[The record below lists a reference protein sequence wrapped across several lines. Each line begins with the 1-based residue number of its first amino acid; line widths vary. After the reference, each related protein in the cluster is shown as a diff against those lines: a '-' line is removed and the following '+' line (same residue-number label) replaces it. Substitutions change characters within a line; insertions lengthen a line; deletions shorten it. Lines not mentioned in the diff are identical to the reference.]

1 VSVPVGDGRVERAEL
16 TSEERRLRRVIA
28 AFGVLS
34 VLEIGLYLYTG
45 IFRHGEFPFVANS
58 AAKDLTFA
66 ALAVVAV
73 ADIRRFSWA
82 VALLI
87 AAHVGI
93 VIGLLLS
100 AVGGNIHASHTFD
113 DPAASHPELF
123 LWLWVAAA
131 SFVVALFTYLYST
144 AQRARAE
151 LQYLGNAEFRAL
163 AALSEVLVL
172 HEERVMEPVE
182 VAKRVDDYLAGF
194 RAQGKW
200 RVRLALFALAFYPF
214 LTLRPT
220 FHMMSPEVRR
230 RFVERRFLQPVASRG
245 FRRLRFWRTAIQSM
259 IRCAQQLSFIG
270 YYTDPRAA
278 RRVGYLPFSQRP
290 GYEEAMKRVR
300 RDRPRV
306 RCITPAEVDMTTLK
320 ADVAIVGSGAAG
332 ATLAYRL
339 AEAGRE
345 VVILERG
352 RHVDP
357 SEFTESEQTQLANL
371 YADGALQMSRDF
383 RFQVGQ
389 GMCVGGS
396 TVVNNAVCFE
406 IPDRLLERWN
416 DPDGLDAGLDPARVR
431 DAFGRLRELLQIQR
445 QPTNGALNPAWHK
458 FDAGVRA
465 LGLAGPPFNY
475 QVVDANIKD
484 CLGSGYCNIGCA
496 YGKKLSMLD
505 HTLPEAQARFDGRV
519 RIVAECRAE
528 RIATTNSRASQVEC
542 RLTTGERLTVRANTV
557 VVSAGA
563 LASSVLLARS
573 GIGGDLVGRNLGFN
587 IASPLTA
594 DFDDELHSERGL
606 QISHTLIPPDGEG
619 FCLETWFNPIG
630 SQSLFMPGWFDD
642 HYRNMQRYAHMTCV
656 GSVVGSRR
664 NATVSP
670 ARFGDGLTLDYE
682 PAPDD
687 FGRLLDG
694 LQLAGRIMFAG
705 GARRVMPCSF
715 EYHEF
720 TRPEELEQLP
730 LALRDNSDLSVNS
743 AHPQGGNC
751 LSRDPEKGVVDPTFR
766 VFGYENLFVCDA
778 SVFPCPIT
786 VNPQLTVMAL
796 ADVAADHVRHG

>member
-1 VSVPVGDGRVERAEL
+1 
-16 TSEERRLRRVIA
+16 
-28 AFGVLS
+28 
-34 VLEIGLYLYTG
+34 
-45 IFRHGEFPFVANS
+45 
-58 AAKDLTFA
+58 
-66 ALAVVAV
+66 
-73 ADIRRFSWA
+73 
-82 VALLI
+82 
-87 AAHVGI
+87 
-93 VIGLLLS
+93 
-100 AVGGNIHASHTFD
+100 
-113 DPAASHPELF
+113 
-123 LWLWVAAA
+123 
-131 SFVVALFTYLYST
+131 
-144 AQRARAE
+144 
-151 LQYLGNAEFRAL
+151 
-163 AALSEVLVL
+163 VLVL
-172 HEERVMEPVE
+172 HEERVMEPLE
-182 VAKRVDDYLAGF
+182 VAKRVDEYLAAF

-220 FHMMSPEVRR
+220 FQMMSPEVRR
-230 RFVERRFLQPVASRG
+230 RFVETRFLRPVSSRG
-245 FRRLRFWRTAIQSM
+245 FRRLRFWRPLVQSM

-278 RRVGYLPFSQRP
+278 RRVGYVPFSQRP
-290 GYEEAMKRVR
+290 GYEQAIERVE

-306 RCITPAEVDMTTLK
+306 QCLTAADLDMTTMH

-345 VVILERG
+345 VVVLERG

-357 SEFTESEQTQLANL
+357 SQFTESEQTQLANL

-406 IPDRLLERWN
+406 IPDRVLARWN
-416 DPDGLDAGLDPARVR
+416 DPDGLDAGIDPARMREAFARMR
-431 DAFGRLRELLQIQR
+431 DLLRIER
-445 QPTNGALNPAWHK
+445 QSSNGSLNPGWRK
-458 FDAGVRA
+458 FDAGVQA
-465 LGLAGPPFNY
+465 LGLAGPPFDY
-475 QVVDANIKD
+475 QVVDANIND
-484 CLGSGYCNIGCA
+484 CLGCGYCNIGCA

-505 HTLPEAQARFDGRV
+505 RTLPEAQERFGDGV

-528 RIATTNSRASQVEC
+528 RIGTRNGRATEVEC
-542 RLTTGERLTVRANTV
+542 GLSSGERLTVKANTV

-563 LASSVLLARS
+563 LASSVLLGRS

-619 FCLETWFNPIG
+619 FCLETWFNPVG
-630 SQSLFMPGWFDD
+630 SQSLFMPGWFED
-642 HYRNMQRYAHMTCV
+642 HYRNMKRYTHMTCV

-670 ARFGDGLTLDYE
+670 ALFGSGLTLDYE
-682 PAPDD
+682 PASDD
-687 FGRLLDG
+687 FAKLLDG

-720 TRPEELEQLP
+720 TEPEELEQLP
-730 LALRDNSDLSVNS
+730 LLLRDSSDLSVNS

-751 LSRDPEKGVVDPTFR
+751 LSRDPDKGVVDPSFR

-796 ADVAADHVRHG
+796 ADMAGDHASQA